1 MTATQTEIIG
11 KNERILKALEEH
23 DETFTNG
30 NLNVEAMQANLS
42 GLNEQLLAAD
52 AHQEALKAQT
62 RASTRTV
69 EALARRAD
77 VTGSS
82 YLDMMIGAAQ
92 KDTPLAA
99 TLRTIRSQVRR
110 PTPAAAAPAVEPN
123 PSGTA
128 QP

>member
-62 RASTRTV
+62 RASARTG
-69 EALARRAD
+69 AARCAPIPGMPGSARRLARFTSSGCSTAVIERCPWS
-77 VTGSS
+77 VTFTSTNLPRGSS
-82 YLDMMIGAAQ
+82 
-92 KDTPLAA
+92 
-99 TLRTIRSQVRR
+99 
-110 PTPAAAAPAVEPN
+110 
-123 PSGTA
+123 
-128 QP
+128 